1 LGELADPTLFTGP
14 LDVTGED
21 LDELVDRLRRMILI
35 RAVEEAIGSM
45 VSTGEVKCPCHLAI
59 GQEAAAVGVTSTLR
73 PTDRIFGAHRSHAH
87 FLALGGE
94 PAALLAE
101 VLGRAAGCSGG
112 MGGSMHLIDRSR
124 GLYGT
129 VPIVAATISIAT
141 GAALAAK
148 KDGRGD
154 VAVSFFGDGATEEG
168 SFHESLN
175 MAAVMQ
181 LPIIFVCENNLFSS
195 HLHIDQRQ
203 PFDSVARYASSHG
216 VMSETVE
223 ANDVVAVAHTAQRLV
238 ERARHANAPS
248 FLEAVTYRWR
258 GHVGSREDV
267 DVGLRRREELN
278 PWKQRDPIARLAR
291 ALTRGGRV
299 RASDLRRLANQVSL
313 EVSEALEEARS
324 SPYPTEDTLL
334 DTVYAGSSK

>member
-1 LGELADPTLFTGP
+1 
-14 LDVTGED
+14 
-21 LDELVDRLRRMILI
+21 
-35 RAVEEAIGSM
+35 
-45 VSTGEVKCPCHLAI
+45 
-59 GQEAAAVGVTSTLR
+59 
-73 PTDRIFGAHRSHAH
+73 
-87 FLALGGE
+87 
-94 PAALLAE
+94 
-101 VLGRAAGCSGG
+101 
-112 MGGSMHLIDRSR
+112 
-124 GLYGT
+124 

-203 PFDSVARYASSHG
+203 PFDSVARYASAHG

-223 ANDVVAVAHTAQRLV
+223 ANDVVAVAHAAQRLV
-238 ERARHANAPS
+238 ERARRANAPS

-278 PWKQRDPIARLAR
+278 AWKQRDPIARFAS

-324 SPYPTEDTLL
+324 CPYPTDNTLL
-334 DTVYAGSSK
+334 DIVYAGSSK